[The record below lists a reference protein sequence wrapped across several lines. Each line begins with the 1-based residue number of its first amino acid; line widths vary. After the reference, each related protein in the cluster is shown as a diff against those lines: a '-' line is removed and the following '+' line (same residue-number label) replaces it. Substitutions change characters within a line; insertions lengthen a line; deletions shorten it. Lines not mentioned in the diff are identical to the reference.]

1 MWRAAACVPAWQ
13 GCAPPIQPRR
23 RVVAASTAEAAHHA
37 MCGIAG
43 IVMRDGAPVDRAVLD
58 RLASA
63 LHHRGP
69 DSEGFHLDGGVAL
82 VDTRLAI
89 VDVAGGR
96 QPLFGPKGAALVA
109 NGEIYNAP
117 ELRQAMGSVFATLSD
132 CEPAVH
138 LYEREGADYAAQLRG
153 MYAIAIH
160 DPATD
165 RVLLSRDPFGIK
177 PLYYVQTD
185 TLFAFASEPQAL
197 FAAGLAQSVLRPG
210 ATVELMQLKHVTGVD
225 TIFAGV
231 ERVAPG
237 ETLVLEG
244 GRIVDRRRLATVPP
258 RTHTRQRRAPAL
270 AHFDAVMADS
280 VAVHLRTDV
289 PYGLFFS
296 GGVDSTILLHLMRR
310 LSATP
315 VRALTIGYE
324 GRDPADESF
333 GALKAARALGAD
345 CTRVEMGADDF
356 WRLAPRVAAAVDDP
370 TADPAVLPT
379 YVLGRAAREA
389 GLKVVLSGEGADELF
404 GGYARYR
411 RATVPLIGGRDNGK
425 SGVFDGVPALA
436 QAFEGWSRPFDALA
450 AASPGRSRLDRL
462 QALDCEERLPNS
474 LLVKL
479 DRCLM
484 ANSVEGRT
492 PFLDREVAEF
502 AATLPDHLRANP
514 RHGKVLLRHWLAR
527 RAPQTR
533 PFARKR
539 GFNPPVGRW
548 MHDRREAI
556 ASLVAAQPGV
566 TAFADR
572 AAVIRVFDA
581 AREAPQPAW
590 SLLYYALWHATRILG
605 RPAEG
610 NIAEV
615 LG

>member
-1 MWRAAACVPAWQ
+1 MRGSAA
-13 GCAPPIQPRR
+13 
-23 RVVAASTAEAAHHA
+23 
-37 MCGIAG
+37 
-43 IVMRDGAPVDRAVLD
+43 VDRAVLD
-58 RLASA
+58 RLAAA

-69 DSEGFHLDGGVAL
+69 DSCGFHIDGGVAL

-89 VDVAGGR
+89 VDVEGGR
-96 QPLFGPKGAALVA
+96 QPLFAPGGAALVA
-109 NGEIYNAP
+109 NGEVYNAP
-117 ELRQAMGSVFATLSD
+117 ELRQALGGDFATLSD

-138 LYEREGADYAAQLRG
+138 LYEREGADYAAGLRG

-160 DPATD
+160 DPATG

-177 PLYYVQTD
+177 PLYFVQTPA
-185 TLFAFASEPQAL
+185 LFAFASEPQAL
-197 FAAGLAQSVLRPG
+197 FAAGLGTPALRAG
-210 ATVELMQLKHVTGVD
+210 ATAELMQLKHVTGCQ
-225 TIFAGV
+225 TIFEGV

-244 GRIVDRRRLATVPP
+244 GRIVDRRRIPTAPP
-258 RTHTRQRRAPAL
+258 RPHGRRRLAPAV
-270 AHFDAVMADS
+270 ARFDAVMAAS

-310 LSATP
+310 LSTTP

-333 GALKAARALGAD
+333 AALRAAEALGAD
-345 CTRVEMGADDF
+345 CSRVEMGADDF

-379 YVLGRAAREA
+379 YVLGCAAREA

-411 RATVPLIGGRDNGK
+411 RATLPFIGGRDGGK
-425 SGVFDGVPALA
+425 SGVFDGVPVLGR
-436 QAFEGWSRPFDALA
+436 AFAGWSAGFDAIAKA
-450 AASPGRSRLDRL
+450 APGRTRLDRL

-474 LLVKL
+474 LLLKL

-492 PFLDREVAEF
+492 PFLDREVADF
-502 AATLPDHLRANP
+502 AAALPDRLRANP
-514 RHGKVLLRHWLAR
+514 RHGKVLLRHWLAAH
-527 RAPQTR
+527 APETR

-548 MHDRREAI
+548 MHDRRDELA
-556 ASLVAAQPGV
+556 ALVAAEPGSA
-566 TAFADR
+566 AFAD
-572 AAVIRVFDA
+572 AATVAKVFEA

-590 SLLYYALWHATRILG
+590 SLLYYALWHATRVLG
-605 RPAEG
+605 RSPDGDVAQ
-610 NIAEV
+610 V
-615 LG
+615 LSV

>member
-1 MWRAAACVPAWQ
+1 
-13 GCAPPIQPRR
+13 
-23 RVVAASTAEAAHHA
+23 
-37 MCGIAG
+37 
-43 IVMRDGAPVDRAVLD
+43 MRGGAPVDRAALD
-58 RLASA
+58 RLATA

-69 DSEGFHLDGGVAL
+69 DSCGLHVDGAVGL

-89 VDVAGGR
+89 VDVEGGR
-96 QPLFGPKGAALVA
+96 QPLFGPKGCALVA

-117 ELRQAMGSVFATLSD
+117 ELRQELGGRFRTLSD

-138 LYEREGADYAAQLRG
+138 LYERLGPDYAARLRG
-153 MYAIAIH
+153 MYAIALH
-160 DPATD
+160 DPASG

-177 PLYYVQTD
+177 PLYYVGTD
-185 TLFAFASEPQAL
+185 AGLAFASEPQAL
-197 FAAGLAQSVLRPG
+197 FAAGLVRPALREG
-210 ATVELMQLKHVTGVD
+210 AAAELMQLKHVTGRQ
-225 TIFAGV
+225 TIFAGLQRV
-231 ERVAPG
+231 EPG
-237 ETLVLEG
+237 ETLVLED
-244 GRIVDRRRLATVPP
+244 GRITDRRRLATVAP
-258 RTHTRQRRAPAL
+258 RAVARSRRAEAL
-270 AHFDAVMADS
+270 ERFDAVMADS
-280 VAVHLRTDV
+280 VGVHLRTDV

-333 GALKAARALGAD
+333 GALEAARALGAD
-345 CTRVEMGADDF
+345 CARVEMGAHDF
-356 WRLAPRVAAAVDDP
+356 WRLAPRVCAAVDDP

-379 YVLGRAAREA
+379 YVLGRAARAA

-411 RATVPLIGGRDNGK
+411 RATAPLIGARDRDK
-425 SGVFDGVPALA
+425 RGVFDAEPRLA
-436 QAFEGWSRPFDALA
+436 RAFEGWSAGFDALA
-450 AASPGRSRLDRL
+450 AAAPGRTRLDRL

-492 PFLDREVAEF
+492 PFLDRKVADF
-502 AATLPDHLRANP
+502 AATLPDRLRATP

-527 RAPQTR
+527 HAPETR

-539 GFNPPVGRW
+539 GFNPPVGGW
-548 MHDRREAI
+548 MHARRAELAP
-556 ASLVAAQPGV
+556 LVAGQAGV
-566 TAFADR
+566 AAFAD
-572 AAVIRVFDA
+572 ASTVERVFEA

-590 SLLYYALWHATRILG
+590 SLLSYALWHAARIEG
-605 RPAEG
+605 RPFWG
-610 NIAEV
+610 DIAQT
-615 LG
+615 LR

>member
-1 MWRAAACVPAWQ
+1 
-13 GCAPPIQPRR
+13 
-23 RVVAASTAEAAHHA
+23 
-37 MCGIAG
+37 
-43 IVMRDGAPVDRAVLD
+43 MRGGGPVDRTVLE
-58 RLASA
+58 RLAAA
-63 LHHRGP
+63 LDHRGP
-69 DSEGFHLDGGVAL
+69 DSCGFHVAGPVGL

-89 VDVAGGR
+89 MDVEGGR
-96 QPLFGPKGAALVA
+96 QPLFGPGGAALVA

-117 ELRQAMGSVFATLSD
+117 ELRQTLGGAFKTLSD

-138 LYEREGADYAAQLRG
+138 LYERRGVDYAAGLRG

-160 DPATD
+160 DPAAD

-177 PLYYVQTD
+177 PLYYVRTEAM
-185 TLFAFASEPQAL
+185 FAFASEPQAL
-197 FAAGLAQSVLRPG
+197 FAAGLAEPVRR
-210 ATVELMQLKHVTGVD
+210 ADAVAELMQLKHVTGRE
-225 TIFAGV
+225 TIFSGV
-231 ERVAPG
+231 ERVEPG

-244 GRIVDRRRLATVPP
+244 GELVERRRIPTVPVRSHPRTRLAPAVDRFDTV
-258 RTHTRQRRAPAL
+258 
-270 AHFDAVMADS
+270 MSDS

-310 LSATP
+310 LSATS

-333 GALKAARALGAD
+333 GALEAAERLGAD
-345 CTRVEMGADDF
+345 CTRVEMGAEDF
-356 WRLAPRVAAAVDDP
+356 WRWAPRVAAAVDDP

-379 YVLGRAAREA
+379 YVLARAARQA
-389 GLKVVLSGEGADELF
+389 GLNVVLSGEGADELF

-411 RATVPLIGGRDNGK
+411 RATVPLIGRRDGDK
-425 SGVFDGVPALA
+425 RGVFDDDPLLA
-436 QAFEGWSRPFDALA
+436 KAFAGWSTPFDAIAA
-450 AASPGRSRLDRL
+450 AASGRSRLDRL

-474 LLVKL
+474 LLIKL

-492 PFLDREVAEF
+492 PFLDRAVADF
-502 AATLPDHLRANP
+502 AATLPDRLRANP

-527 RAPQTR
+527 HAPETR

-548 MHDRREAI
+548 MHDRRDTLA
-556 ASLVAAQPGV
+556 ALVAAQTGV
-566 TAFADR
+566 AVFADEATVR
-572 AAVIRVFDA
+572 RVFDC
-581 AREAPQPAW
+581 ARTRPQPAW
-590 SLLYYALWHATRILG
+590 SLLYYALWHTTRILG
-605 RPAEG
+605 RSAEG
-610 NIAEV
+610 DIGEV

>member
-1 MWRAAACVPAWQ
+1 
-13 GCAPPIQPRR
+13 
-23 RVVAASTAEAAHHA
+23 

-43 IVMRDGAPVDRAVLD
+43 IIMRGGAAVDRDVLD

-69 DSEGFHLDGGVAL
+69 DSRGFHVDGSVAL

-96 QPLFGPKGAALVA
+96 QPLFAPNGAALVA
-109 NGEIYNAP
+109 NGELYNAP
-117 ELRQAMGSVFATLSD
+117 ELRRALGGAFATLSD

-138 LYEREGADYAAQLRG
+138 LYEREGLDYAAGLRG

-160 DPATD
+160 DPAAE

-177 PLYYVQTD
+177 PLYFVQTPA
-185 TLFAFASEPQAL
+185 LFAFASEPEAL
-197 FAAGLAQSVLRPG
+197 FAAGLQEPALRPG
-210 ATVELMQLKHVTGVD
+210 ATAELMQLKHVTGD
-225 TIFAGV
+225 QTIFAGV
-231 ERVAPG
+231 QRVQPG
-237 ETLVLEG
+237 ETLVLQSGE
-244 GRIVDRRRLATVPP
+244 IVDRRRLPTVPP
-258 RTHTRQRRAPAL
+258 RVRTRMRLAPAVDR
-270 AHFDAVMADS
+270 FDAVMADS

-310 LSATP
+310 LSSTP

-333 GALKAARALGAD
+333 GALDAAEAMGAD
-345 CTRVEMGADDF
+345 CTRVVRGPPEWGGGAPGGGAAGDD
-356 WRLAPRVAAAVDDP
+356 A

-411 RATVPLIGGRDNGK
+411 RATVPVIGARDSGK
-425 SGVFDGVPALA
+425 SGVFDSVPALA
-436 QAFEGWSRPFDALA
+436 AAFAGWSAGFDAMAKA
-450 AASPGRSRLDRL
+450 APGRTRLDRL

-474 LLVKL
+474 LLLKL

-492 PFLDREVAEF
+492 PFLDREVAGF
-502 AATLPDHLRANP
+502 AATLPDRLRANP

-527 RAPQTR
+527 HAPETR

-548 MHDRREAI
+548 MHERREELS
-556 ASLVAAQPGV
+556 SLVAGQPGV
-566 TAFADR
+566 AAFAD
-572 AAVIRVFDA
+572 ADAVAGVFDA
-581 AREAPQPAW
+581 TLEAPQPAW
-590 SLLYYALWHATRILG
+590 SLLYYALWHTTRVLG
-605 RPAEG
+605 RACDG
-610 NIAEV
+610 TIGQV

>member
-1 MWRAAACVPAWQ
+1 
-13 GCAPPIQPRR
+13 
-23 RVVAASTAEAAHHA
+23 

-43 IVMRDGAPVDRAVLD
+43 IIMRDGAAVDREGLD
-58 RLASA
+58 RLAAA

-69 DSEGFHLDGGVAL
+69 DSCGLHVDGGVGL

-96 QPLFGPKGAALVA
+96 QPLFAPGGAALVA

-117 ELRQAMGSVFATLSD
+117 ELRQAMGGAFATLSD

-138 LYEREGADYAAQLRG
+138 LYERDGVDYAIQLRG

-160 DPATD
+160 DPRSD

-185 TLFAFASEPQAL
+185 RLFAFASEPQAL
-197 FAAGLAQSVLRPG
+197 FAAGLASPVLREG
-210 ATVELMQLKHVTGVD
+210 ATAELMQLKHVTGAE
-225 TIFAGV
+225 TIFEGV
-231 ERVAPG
+231 ERVQPG
-237 ETLVLEG
+237 ETLVLQA
-244 GRIVDRRRLATVPP
+244 GRIVDRRRIPTVPP
-258 RTHTRQRRAPAL
+258 RAAARQRLAPAL
-270 AHFDAVMADS
+270 ARFDAVMADS

-333 GALKAARALGAD
+333 GALEAARALGAD

-411 RATVPLIGGRDNGK
+411 RATVPLIGGREGGK
-425 SGVFDGVPALA
+425 RGVFDDRPALA
-436 QAFEGWSRPFDALA
+436 RAFAGWSTEFDAIA
-450 AASPGRSRLDRL
+450 AASPGRTRLDRL

-474 LLVKL
+474 LLLKL

-484 ANSVEGRT
+484 ASSVEGRT
-492 PFLDREVAEF
+492 PFLDREVAGF
-502 AATLPDHLRANP
+502 AATLPDRLRANP
-514 RHGKVLLRHWLAR
+514 RHGKVLLRHWLAAH
-527 RAPQTR
+527 APETR

-548 MHDRREAI
+548 MHDRRGELAG
-556 ASLVAAQPGV
+556 LVSRQPGV
-566 TAFADR
+566 AAFAEAADVAR
-572 AAVIRVFDA
+572 AFEA
-581 AREAPQPAW
+581 ARDAPQPAW
-590 SLLYYALWHATRILG
+590 SLLHYALWHAAR
-605 RPAEG
+605 
-610 NIAEV
+610 V
-615 LG
+615 LGGRADGDIAQVLKSGRGD

>member
-1 MWRAAACVPAWQ
+1 MRNGQPA
-13 GCAPPIQPRR
+13 
-23 RVVAASTAEAAHHA
+23 
-37 MCGIAG
+37 
-43 IVMRDGAPVDRAVLD
+43 DRAVLD
-58 RLASA
+58 RLAAA

-69 DSEGFHLDGGVAL
+69 DSCGVHLAGSVGL

-96 QPLFGPKGAALVA
+96 QPLFGREGAALVA

-117 ELRQAMGSVFATLSD
+117 ELRQAIGGAFATLSD

-138 LYEREGADYAAQLRG
+138 LYERDGVDYAQGLRG

-160 DPATD
+160 DPRTD

-177 PLYYVQTD
+177 PIYFVQTPA
-185 TLFAFASEPQAL
+185 LFAFASEPQAL
-197 FAAGLAQSVLRPG
+197 FAAGLFTAGVATPALRPG
-210 ATVELMQLKHVTGVD
+210 ATAELMQLKHVTGGE

-237 ETLVLEG
+237 ETLVLQA
-244 GRIVDRRRLATVPP
+244 GRIVDRRRIATVPP
-258 RTHTRQRRAPAL
+258 RARARTRMRLAPAVTR
-270 AHFDAVMADS
+270 FDAVMADS

-333 GALKAARALGAD
+333 GAVEAAGALGAD
-345 CTRVEMGADDF
+345 CTRVEMGAEDF

-379 YVLGRAAREA
+379 YVLGRAARQA

-411 RATVPLIGGRDNGK
+411 RATLPFIGGRDGGK

-436 QAFEGWSRPFDALA
+436 RAFAGWSAPFDAIAKA
-450 AASPGRSRLDRL
+450 APGASRLDRL

-474 LLVKL
+474 LLQKL

-492 PFLDREVAEF
+492 PFLDREVADF
-502 AATLPDHLRANP
+502 AATLPQRLRANP
-514 RHGKVLLRHWLAR
+514 RHGKVLLRHWLAAH
-527 RAPQTR
+527 APETR

-548 MHDRREAI
+548 MHDRREALTP
-556 ASLVAAQPGV
+556 LVAGEPGV
-566 TAFADR
+566 AAFIDPTTTAQ
-572 AAVIRVFDA
+572 VFNA

-590 SLLYYALWHATRILG
+590 SLLYYALWHATRVVG
-605 RPAEG
+605 RPSDG
-610 NIAEV
+610 DIAQV
-615 LG
+615 LGGGRAAAADAWR

>member
-1 MWRAAACVPAWQ
+1 MR
-13 GCAPPIQPRR
+13 GG
-23 RVVAASTAEAAHHA
+23 AH
-37 MCGIAG
+37 
-43 IVMRDGAPVDRAVLD
+43 VDR
-58 RLASA
+58 SA
-63 LHHRGP
+63 LERLSQALRHRGP
-69 DSEGFHLDGGVAL
+69 DSCGVHVDGGVGL

-96 QPLFGPKGAALVA
+96 QPLYGPRGAALVA

-117 ELRQAMGSVFATLSD
+117 ELRAELGGRFATGSD

-138 LYEREGADYAAQLRG
+138 LYERRGVDYAQALRG

-160 DPATD
+160 DAAAG

-177 PLYYVQTD
+177 PIYYVQSEA
-185 TLFAFASEPQAL
+185 LFAFASEPQAL
-197 FAAGLAQSVLRPG
+197 FAAGLARPALRPG
-210 ATVELMQLKHVTGVD
+210 ATSELMQLKHVTGEL
-225 TIFAGV
+225 TAFAGV
-231 ERVAPG
+231 HRVEPG
-237 ETLVLEG
+237 ETLVLEDA
-244 GRIVDRRRLATVPP
+244 RIVERLRIATVPP
-258 RTHTRQRRAPAL
+258 RRRDRMRRAQAVER
-270 AHFDAVMADS
+270 FDAVMADS
-280 VAVHLRTDV
+280 VAAHLRTDV

-333 GALKAARALGAD
+333 AALEAARALGAD

-356 WRLAPRVAAAVDDP
+356 WRLAPQVAAAVDDP

-379 YVLGRAAREA
+379 YALGRAAREA
-389 GLKVVLSGEGADELF
+389 GLKVVLGGEGADELF

-411 RATVPLIGGRDNGK
+411 RATVPLIGRRDGDK
-425 SGVFDGVPALA
+425 RGVFDDVAPLA
-436 QAFEGWSRPFDALA
+436 QAFAGWSAGWDAIA
-450 AASPGRSRLDRL
+450 AAAPGATRLDRL

-492 PFLDREVAEF
+492 PFLDRSVADF
-502 AATLPDHLRANP
+502 AATLPERLRANP

-527 RAPQTR
+527 HAPETR

-539 GFNPPVGRW
+539 GFNPPVGGW
-548 MHDRREAI
+548 MHARREELAP
-556 ASLVAAQPGV
+556 LVAAQPGV
-566 TAFADR
+566 AAFADAKTV
-572 AAVIRVFDA
+572 AAALADA
-581 AREAPQPAW
+581 RSNPQPAW
-590 SLLYYALWHATRILG
+590 SLLYYALWHAARVMG
-605 RPAEG
+605 RPFDG
-610 NIAEV
+610 DIAQA
-615 LG
+615 LSA

>member
-1 MWRAAACVPAWQ
+1 
-13 GCAPPIQPRR
+13 
-23 RVVAASTAEAAHHA
+23 

-43 IVMRDGAPVDRAVLD
+43 IIMRNGAAVERAVLD
-58 RLASA
+58 RLAAA

-69 DSEGFHLDGGVAL
+69 DSRGLHLDGSVAL

-96 QPLFGPKGAALVA
+96 QPLFGPRGAALVA

-117 ELRQAMGSVFATLSD
+117 ELRQALGGAFATLSD

-138 LYEREGADYAAQLRG
+138 LYEREGADYAARLRG

-160 DPATD
+160 DPASG
-165 RVLLSRDPFGIK
+165 RVLLSRDSFGIK
-177 PLYYVQTD
+177 PLYYVETEQ
-185 TLFAFASEPQAL
+185 LFAFASEPQAL
-197 FAAGLAQSVLRPG
+197 FAAGLATPILRDG
-210 ATVELMQLKHVTGVD
+210 ATAELMQLKHVTGRE

-231 ERVAPG
+231 ERVEPG
-237 ETLVLEG
+237 ETLVLQH
-244 GRIVDRRRLATVPP
+244 GRIVDRRRIPTVPP
-258 RTHTRQRRAPAL
+258 RAPAPTRL
-270 AHFDAVMADS
+270 APAVAQFDAVMADS

-333 GALKAARALGAD
+333 GALKAAKALGAD
-345 CTRVEMGADDF
+345 CTRVEMGAEDF
-356 WRLAPRVAAAVDDP
+356 WRFAPRVAAAVDDP

-379 YVLGRAAREA
+379 YVLGQAARAA

-411 RATVPLIGGRDNGK
+411 RATLPIIGGRNSGK
-425 SGVFDGVPALA
+425 SGVFDSIHRLRD
-436 QAFEGWSRPFDALA
+436 AFGGWSAGFDAIA
-450 AASPGRSRLDRL
+450 EGAPGRTRLDRL

-492 PFLDREVAEF
+492 PFLDREVAGF
-502 AATLPDHLRANP
+502 AAALPDRLRADP
-514 RHGKVLLRHWLAR
+514 RHGKVLLRHWLAAH
-527 RAPQTR
+527 APETR

-548 MHDRREAI
+548 MHDRRDVLAPR
-556 ASLVAAQPGV
+556 VAAEPGV
-566 TAFADR
+566 AAFADR
-572 AAVIRVFDA
+572 ATVTQVFEA

-590 SLLYYALWHATRILG
+590 SLLYYALWHATHIVG
-605 RPAEG
+605 RSADG
-610 NIAEV
+610 DVAEV
-615 LG
+615 LEPSSGTATGWPGATGWRWPRAGSRAAG

>member
-1 MWRAAACVPAWQ
+1 
-13 GCAPPIQPRR
+13 
-23 RVVAASTAEAAHHA
+23 
-37 MCGIAG
+37 MCGLAG
-43 IVMRDGAPVDRAVLD
+43 IIMRNGAPVDRALLE

-63 LHHRGP
+63 LHRRGP
-69 DSEGFHLDGGVAL
+69 DSCGFHIDGGVGL

-89 VDVAGGR
+89 VDVEGGR
-96 QPLFGPKGAALVA
+96 QPLFGAAGAALVA

-117 ELRQAMGSVFATLSD
+117 ELRAELGGVFATLSD

-138 LYEREGADYAAQLRG
+138 LYERRGVDYADGLRG

-160 DPATD
+160 DPATG

-177 PLYYVQTD
+177 PLYFTQNAA
-185 TLFAFASEPQAL
+185 LFAFASEPQAL
-197 FAAGLAQSVLRPG
+197 FAAGLVAPALRPG
-210 ATVELMQLKHVTGVD
+210 ATAELMQLKHVTGE
-225 TIFAGV
+225 IGAFAGV

-237 ETLVLEG
+237 ETLVLQDGE
-244 GRIVDRRRLATVPP
+244 IVDRRQIPRIAP
-258 RTHTRQRRAPAL
+258 RTGARVRLRGAIEQ
-270 AHFDAVMADS
+270 FDAVMSDS

-315 VRALTIGYE
+315 VRALTIGYATGDGD

-333 GALKAARALGAD
+333 GALEGARALGAEI
-345 CTRVEMGADDF
+345 TRVEMSADDF
-356 WRLAPRVAAAVDDP
+356 WRWAPTVAAAVDDP

-379 YVLGRAAREA
+379 YGLGRAARAA

-411 RATVPLIGGRDNGK
+411 LATVPLVGGRDRDK
-425 SGVFDGVPALA
+425 RGVFDDDPALA
-436 QAFEGWSRPFDALA
+436 EAFAGWSLGFDAIA
-450 AASPGRSRLDRL
+450 AASPGRTRLDRL
-462 QALDCEERLPNS
+462 QALDCQERLPNS
-474 LLVKL
+474 LLIKL

-492 PFLDREVAEF
+492 PFLDRQVAAF
-502 AATLPDHLRANP
+502 AATLPDRLRANP

-527 RAPQTR
+527 DARESR

-548 MHDRREAI
+548 MHARRDELVP
-556 ASLVAAQPGV
+556 LVAGQPGV
-566 TAFADR
+566 AAFAGG
-572 AAVIRVFDA
+572 AAVARVFEA
-581 AREAPQPAW
+581 ARTAPQPAW
-590 SLLYYALWHATRILG
+590 SLLYYALWHAARVLG
-605 RPAEG
+605 HSAEG
-610 NIAEV
+610 DIAQT
-615 LG
+615 LSP

>member
-1 MWRAAACVPAWQ
+1 
-13 GCAPPIQPRR
+13 
-23 RVVAASTAEAAHHA
+23 

-58 RLASA
+58 RLAAA

-69 DSEGFHLDGGVAL
+69 DSKGFHVDGGVAL
-82 VDTRLAI
+82 ADTRLAI

-117 ELRQAMGSVFATLSD
+117 ELRQAMGGVFATLSD

-138 LYEREGADYAAQLRG
+138 LYEREGADYAARLRG

-160 DPATD
+160 DPAAD

-177 PLYYVQTD
+177 PLYYVQTEA
-185 TLFAFASEPQAL
+185 LFAFASEPQAL
-197 FAAGLAQSVLRPG
+197 FAAGLATPALRAG
-210 ATVELMQLKHVTGVD
+210 ATAELMQLKHVTGAD
-225 TIFAGV
+225 TIFTGV

-244 GRIVDRRRLATVPP
+244 GRIVDRRRIATVPP
-258 RTHTRQRRAPAL
+258 RTHAGQRLRPAL
-270 AHFDAVMADS
+270 ERFDAVMADS

-310 LSATP
+310 LSTTP
-315 VRALTIGYE
+315 VRALTVGYE

-333 GALKAARALGAD
+333 GALETASALGAD

-356 WRLAPRVAAAVDDP
+356 WRLAPRVAATVDDP

-411 RATVPLIGGRDNGK
+411 RATVPLIGGRDTGK
-425 SGVFDGVPALA
+425 SGVFDDMPALEN
-436 QAFEGWSRPFDALA
+436 AFTGWSAAFDAIAKA
-450 AASPGRSRLDRL
+450 APGRSRLDRL

-492 PFLDREVAEF
+492 PFLDREVAGF
-502 AATLPDHLRANP
+502 AAALPDRLRADP

-527 RAPQTR
+527 HAPETR

-548 MHDRREAI
+548 MHDRRAVI
-556 ASLVAAQPGV
+556 APLVAAQPGV
-566 TAFADR
+566 AAFTDSATV
-572 AAVIRVFDA
+572 AEVFEA

-610 NIAEV
+610 TIQDV

>member
-1 MWRAAACVPAWQ
+1 
-13 GCAPPIQPRR
+13 
-23 RVVAASTAEAAHHA
+23 

-43 IVMRDGAPVDRAVLD
+43 IIMRNGEAVDPAVLEL
-58 RLASA
+58 LASA

-69 DSEGFHLDGGVAL
+69 DSCGLHVDQDVAL

-96 QPLFGPKGAALVA
+96 QPLFGPQGAALVA

-117 ELRQAMGSVFATLSD
+117 ELRQSLGGAFATLSD

-138 LYEREGADYAAQLRG
+138 LYEREGVDYAMRLRG

-160 DPATD
+160 DRRAD

-177 PLYYVQTD
+177 PLYYVETPA
-185 TLFAFASEPQAL
+185 LFAFASEPQAL
-197 FAAGLAQSVLRPG
+197 FAAGLARPVLREG
-210 ATVELMQLKHVTGVD
+210 ATAELMQLKHVTGRA
-225 TIFAGV
+225 TIFDGV
-231 ERVAPG
+231 ERVEPG
-237 ETLVLEG
+237 ETLVLQG
-244 GRIVDRRRLATVPP
+244 GRIVDRRRIPTVLP
-258 RTHTRQRRAPAL
+258 RTPTRRRL
-270 AHFDAVMADS
+270 AAAVERFDAVMADS

-296 GGVDSTILLHLMRR
+296 GGVDSTLLLHLMRR

-333 GALKAARALGAD
+333 GAMKAAGALGAD

-379 YVLGRAAREA
+379 YVLGRAARAA

-411 RATVPLIGGRDNGK
+411 RATLPIFGGRNSGK
-425 SGVFDGVPALA
+425 SGVFDGVAVLA
-436 QAFEGWSRPFDALA
+436 RAFGGWSGPFDAIARA
-450 AASPGRSRLDRL
+450 APGRSRLDRL

-484 ANSVEGRT
+484 AGSVEGRT
-492 PFLDREVAEF
+492 PFLDREVAGF
-502 AATLPDHLRANP
+502 AATLPDRLRATP
-514 RHGKVLLRHWLAR
+514 RHGKVLLRHWLAAH
-527 RAPQTR
+527 APETR
-533 PFARKR
+533 
-539 GFNPPVGRW
+539 
-548 MHDRREAI
+548 
-556 ASLVAAQPGV
+556 
-566 TAFADR
+566 
-572 AAVIRVFDA
+572 
-581 AREAPQPAW
+581 
-590 SLLYYALWHATRILG
+590 
-605 RPAEG
+605 
-610 NIAEV
+610 
-615 LG
+615 

>member
-1 MWRAAACVPAWQ
+1 
-13 GCAPPIQPRR
+13 
-23 RVVAASTAEAAHHA
+23 

-43 IVMRDGAPVDRAVLD
+43 IIMRDGTPVDRAVLD
-58 RLASA
+58 RLAAA

-69 DSEGFHLDGGVAL
+69 DSEGFHVDGGVAL

-117 ELRQAMGSVFATLSD
+117 ELRQAMGGTFATLSD

-138 LYEREGADYAAQLRG
+138 LYEWEGADYAARLRG

-160 DPATD
+160 DPAAD

-177 PLYYVQTD
+177 PLYHVQTD
-185 TLFAFASEPQAL
+185 RLFAFASEPKAL
-197 FAAGLAQSVLRPG
+197 FAAGLAQPVLRAG
-210 ATVELMQLKHVTGVD
+210 ATAELMQLKHVTGAD
-225 TIFAGV
+225 TIFQGV

-244 GRIVDRRRLATVPP
+244 GRIVDRRRIATVPP
-258 RTHTRQRRAPAL
+258 RTHARQRLTPAL
-270 AHFDAVMADS
+270 ERFDAVMADS
-280 VAVHLRTDV
+280 VAMHLRTDV

-315 VRALTIGYE
+315 VRALTVGYE

-333 GALKAARALGAD
+333 GALEAASALGAD

-389 GLKVVLSGEGADELF
+389 RLKVVLSGEGADELF

-411 RATVPLIGGRDNGK
+411 RATVPLIGARDGGK
-425 SGVFDGVPALA
+425 SGVFDAVPTLA
-436 QAFEGWSRPFDALA
+436 KAFSGWSTSFDAIA
-450 AASPGRSRLDRL
+450 KASLGRTRLDRL
-462 QALDCEERLPNS
+462 QAVDCEERLPNS
-474 LLVKL
+474 LLTKL

-484 ANSVEGRT
+484 VNSVEGRT
-492 PFLDREVAEF
+492 PFLDHQVAEF
-502 AATLPDHLRANP
+502 AASLPDRLRANP

-527 RAPQTR
+527 HAPETR

-548 MHDRREAI
+548 MHDRREVLAP
-556 ASLVAAQPGV
+556 LVAAQPGV

-572 AAVIRVFDA
+572 ATVAEVFEA

-605 RPAEG
+605 HPADG
-610 NIAEV
+610 DIAEV

>member
-1 MWRAAACVPAWQ
+1 
-13 GCAPPIQPRR
+13 
-23 RVVAASTAEAAHHA
+23 

-43 IVMRDGAPVDRAVLD
+43 IIMRDGAGVDRAVLD
-58 RLASA
+58 RLAKA

-69 DSEGFHLDGGVAL
+69 DSCGFHVDGGVAL

-96 QPLFGPKGAALVA
+96 QPLFAPGGAALVA

-117 ELRQAMGSVFATLSD
+117 ELRQALGGAFATLSD

-138 LYEREGADYAAQLRG
+138 LYEREGVDYAAGLRG

-160 DPATD
+160 DPAAG

-177 PLYYVQTD
+177 PLYCVQTEA
-185 TLFAFASEPQAL
+185 LFAFASEPQAL
-197 FAAGLAQSVLRPG
+197 FAAGLIIPALRAG
-210 ATVELMQLKHVTGVD
+210 ATAELMQLKHVTGRE

-237 ETLVLEG
+237 ETLVLER
-244 GRIVDRRRLATVPP
+244 GRIVDRRLIPTVPP
-258 RTHTRQRRAPAL
+258 RAHVRQRL
-270 AHFDAVMADS
+270 ASAVERFDAVMADS

-310 LSATP
+310 LSTTP

-333 GALKAARALGAD
+333 GALQAAEALGAD
-345 CTRVEMGADDF
+345 CSRVEMGADDF

-379 YVLGRAAREA
+379 YVLGQAARAA
-389 GLKVVLSGEGADELF
+389 GLKVVLGGEGADELF

-411 RATVPLIGGRDNGK
+411 RATLPFIGGRDGGK
-425 SGVFDGVPALA
+425 SGVFDDIAALA
-436 QAFEGWSRPFDALA
+436 EVFGGWLAPFEALA
-450 AASPGRSRLDRL
+450 RRAPGRTRLDRL

-484 ANSVEGRT
+484 ANGVEGRT
-492 PFLDREVAEF
+492 PFLDRAVADF
-502 AATLPDHLRANP
+502 AAALPDRLRADP
-514 RHGKVLLRHWLAR
+514 RHGKVLLRHWLAAH
-527 RAPQTR
+527 APETR

-548 MHDRREAI
+548 MHDRRKAL
-556 ASLVAAQPGV
+556 ASLVAAEPGV
-566 TAFADR
+566 AAFA
-572 AAVIRVFDA
+572 AAATVAEVFEA

-590 SLLYYALWHATRILG
+590 SLLYFALWHATRVLG
-605 RPAEG
+605 RPADG
-610 NIAEV
+610 DVARV
-615 LG
+615 LGV

>member
-1 MWRAAACVPAWQ
+1 
-13 GCAPPIQPRR
+13 
-23 RVVAASTAEAAHHA
+23 

-43 IVMRDGAPVDRAVLD
+43 IIMRDGAAVDRAVLE
-58 RLASA
+58 RLAAA

-69 DSEGFHLDGGVAL
+69 DSNGFHVDGGVAL

-89 VDVAGGR
+89 VDVAGGG
-96 QPLFGPKGAALVA
+96 QPLFGPRGAALVA

-117 ELRQAMGSVFATLSD
+117 ELRQALGGAFATLSD

-138 LYEREGADYAAQLRG
+138 LYERDGPDYAARLRG
-153 MYAIAIH
+153 MYAIAVH
-160 DPATD
+160 DPAAA

-177 PLYYVQTD
+177 PLYYAQTER
-185 TLFAFASEPQAL
+185 LFAFASEPQAL
-197 FAAGLAQSVLRPG
+197 FAAGLAQPTLRAG
-210 ATVELMQLKHVTGVD
+210 ATAELMQLKHVTGVE

-231 ERVAPG
+231 ERVSPG

-244 GRIVDRRRLATVPP
+244 GRIVDRRRIAVVPP
-258 RTHTRQRRAPAL
+258 RTQARQRLAPAVER
-270 AHFDAVMADS
+270 FDAVMADS

-315 VRALTIGYE
+315 VRAVTIGYE
-324 GRDPADESF
+324 GRDLADESF
-333 GALKAARALGAD
+333 AALEAARALGAD

-411 RATVPLIGGRDNGK
+411 RATVPLIGGRDTGK
-425 SGVFDGVPALA
+425 SGVFDGVPAVA
-436 QAFEGWSRPFDALA
+436 QAFAGWSTPFDAIA

-462 QALDCEERLPNS
+462 QALDCKERLPNS

-492 PFLDREVAEF
+492 PFLDRAVADF
-502 AATLPDHLRANP
+502 AAALPDRLRANP

-527 RAPQTR
+527 HAPETR

-548 MHDRREAI
+548 MHDRREALTP
-556 ASLVAAQPGV
+556 LVARESGV
-566 TAFADR
+566 AAFAD
-572 AAVIRVFDA
+572 ATTVAEVFEDA
-581 AREAPQPAW
+581 RDAPQPAW

-605 RPAEG
+605 RSADG
-610 NIAEV
+610 DIGDV
-615 LG
+615 LNETPPQRRNSP

>member
-1 MWRAAACVPAWQ
+1 
-13 GCAPPIQPRR
+13 
-23 RVVAASTAEAAHHA
+23 
-37 MCGIAG
+37 
-43 IVMRDGAPVDRAVLD
+43 MRDGAPVDRAVLD
-58 RLASA
+58 RLAAA

-69 DSEGFHLDGGVAL
+69 DSKGFHVDGGVAL
-82 VDTRLAI
+82 ADTRLAI

-117 ELRQAMGSVFATLSD
+117 ELRQAMGGVFATLSD

-138 LYEREGADYAAQLRG
+138 LYEREGADYAARLRG

-160 DPATD
+160 DPAAD

-177 PLYYVQTD
+177 PLYYVQTEA
-185 TLFAFASEPQAL
+185 LFAFASEPQAL
-197 FAAGLAQSVLRPG
+197 FAAGLATPALRAG
-210 ATVELMQLKHVTGVD
+210 ATAELMQLKHVTGAD
-225 TIFAGV
+225 TIFTGV

-244 GRIVDRRRLATVPP
+244 GRIVDRRRIATVPP
-258 RTHTRQRRAPAL
+258 RTHAGQRLRPAL
-270 AHFDAVMADS
+270 ERFDAVMADS

-310 LSATP
+310 LSTTP
-315 VRALTIGYE
+315 VRALTVGYE

-333 GALKAARALGAD
+333 GALETASALGAD

-356 WRLAPRVAAAVDDP
+356 WRLAPRVAATVDDP

-411 RATVPLIGGRDNGK
+411 RATVPLIGGRDTGK
-425 SGVFDGVPALA
+425 SGVFDDMPALEN
-436 QAFEGWSRPFDALA
+436 AFTGWSAAFDAIAKA
-450 AASPGRSRLDRL
+450 APGRSRLDRL

-492 PFLDREVAEF
+492 PFLDREVTGF
-502 AATLPDHLRANP
+502 AATLPDRLRADP

-527 RAPQTR
+527 HAPETR

-548 MHDRREAI
+548 MHDRRAVI
-556 ASLVAAQPGV
+556 APLVAAQPGV
-566 TAFADR
+566 AAFTDSATV
-572 AAVIRVFDA
+572 AEVFEA

-610 NIAEV
+610 TIQDV

>member
-1 MWRAAACVPAWQ
+1 
-13 GCAPPIQPRR
+13 
-23 RVVAASTAEAAHHA
+23 

-43 IVMRDGAPVDRAVLD
+43 IVMRAGAPVDRVALQ
-58 RLASA
+58 RLAAA

-69 DSEGFHLDGGVAL
+69 DSRGFHVDGAVGL

-96 QPLFGPKGAALVA
+96 QPLFGPNGSALVA

-117 ELRQAMGSVFATLSD
+117 ELRVELGGAFATLSD

-138 LYEREGADYAAQLRG
+138 LYERLGADFAARLRG
-153 MYAIAIH
+153 MYAVAIH
-160 DPATD
+160 DPAKR

-177 PLYYVQTD
+177 PLYYVRGERM
-185 TLFAFASEPQAL
+185 FAFASEPQAL
-197 FAAGLAQSVLRPG
+197 FAAGLAMPRMRP
-210 ATVELMQLKHVTGVD
+210 AAVAELMQLKHVTGPQ
-225 TIFAGV
+225 TIFPGV
-231 ERVAPG
+231 ERVEPG
-237 ETLVLEG
+237 ETLVL
-244 GRIVDRRRLATVPP
+244 VDGEIAERRRLPTVPP
-258 RTHTRQRRAPAL
+258 RIARRAPL
-270 AHFDAVMADS
+270 AAEVARFDAVMAES

-310 LSATP
+310 LSVTP

-324 GRDPADESF
+324 ERDPADESY
-333 GALKAARALGAD
+333 GALEAARAQGAD
-345 CTRVEMGADDF
+345 CTRVEMGARDF

-411 RATVPLIGGRDNGK
+411 RATVPLLGARDSDK
-425 SGVFDGVPALA
+425 RGVFDDIAPLA
-436 QAFEGWSRPFDALA
+436 HMFAGWSAGYDAVA
-450 AASPGRSRLDRL
+450 ARAPGRTRLDRL

-474 LLVKL
+474 LLLKL

-492 PFLDREVAEF
+492 PFLDREVAGF
-502 AATLPDHLRANP
+502 AATLPDRLRANP
-514 RHGKVLLRHWLAR
+514 RHGKVLLRHWLASH
-527 RAPQTR
+527 APETE

-539 GFNPPVGRW
+539 GFNPPVGGW
-548 MHDRREAI
+548 MQARAAELAM
-556 ASLVAAQPGV
+556 LVAAEPGV
-566 TAFADR
+566 QAFASAALVQAAFKR
-572 AAVIRVFDA
+572 AAER
-581 AREAPQPAW
+581 PQPAW
-590 SLLYYALWHATRILG
+590 SLLYYALWHATRVRG

-610 NIAEV
+610 DIAEV
-615 LG
+615 LAG

>member
-1 MWRAAACVPAWQ
+1 MY
-13 GCAPPIQPRR
+13 G
-23 RVVAASTAEAAHHA
+23 
-37 MCGIAG
+37 
-43 IVMRDGAPVDRAVLD
+43 GAPVDLAVLE
-58 RLASA
+58 RLAAA

-69 DSEGFHLDGGVAL
+69 DSRGFHIDGGVGL

-89 VDVAGGR
+89 VDVDGGR
-96 QPLFGPKGAALVA
+96 QPLFGPKGSALVA

-117 ELRQAMGSVFATLSD
+117 ELRTELGGVFATLSD

-138 LYEREGADYAAQLRG
+138 LYERLGADYAERLRG
-153 MYAIAIH
+153 MYAIALH
-160 DPATD
+160 DPASG

-177 PLYYVQTD
+177 PLYYVRGEGM
-185 TLFAFASEPQAL
+185 FAFASEPQAL
-197 FAAGLAQSVLRPG
+197 FAAGLARPQVRAG
-210 ATVELMQLKHVTGVD
+210 AVAELMQLKHVTGPQ
-225 TIFAGV
+225 TIFASV
-231 ERVAPG
+231 ERVESG
-237 ETLVLEG
+237 ETLVLVDG
-244 GRIVDRRRLATVPP
+244 QIVERRRLPTVPP
-258 RTHTRQRRAPAL
+258 RTPRRAPIGAEVARL
-270 AHFDAVMADS
+270 DAVMADS

-333 GALKAARALGAD
+333 GALEAARALGAD

-411 RATVPLIGGRDNGK
+411 RATVPLLGGRDSDK
-425 SGVFDGVPALA
+425 RGVFDDVAPLA
-436 QAFEGWSRPFDALA
+436 QAFAGWSAGFDAA
-450 AASPGRSRLDRL
+450 AAAAPGRTRLDRL
-462 QALDCEERLPNS
+462 QALDCQERLPNS
-474 LLVKL
+474 LLLKL

-492 PFLDREVAEF
+492 PFLDREVAGF
-502 AATLPDHLRANP
+502 AATLPDRLRANP
-514 RHGKVLLRHWLAR
+514 RHGKVLLRHWLAAH
-527 RAPQTR
+527 APETE

-539 GFNPPVGRW
+539 GFNPPVGGW
-548 MHDRREAI
+548 MQARRTELGP
-556 ASLVAAQPGV
+556 LVAAEPGISG
-566 TAFADR
+566 FADAATVQAVFDR
-572 AAVIRVFDA
+572 AAER
-581 AREAPQPAW
+581 PQPAW
-590 SLLYYALWHATRILG
+590 SLLYYALWRATRVRG
-605 RPAEG
+605 RSAEG
-610 NIAEV
+610 DIAQV
-615 LG
+615 LDG